1 MTDYVLLKLS
11 SMITDYG
18 EEILG
23 RMFAD
28 YESVYKSSVDDFLSK
43 NSIPMEKRGECRT
56 YIAINPND
64 SKIIGFFSIGVRCL
78 QIPDGCGLSKTMLRK
93 LNRSEDNVA
102 QAYLLGQLS
111 RAEGYKGFGRILIDE
126 ALKKIKEA
134 YEIVGCRLVR
144 IDCTDRLIGYYE
156 EHGFHYVK
164 KNADKDLKQMLM
176 IID

>member
-11 SMITDYG
+11 LMISDYG

-43 NSIPMEKRGECRT
+43 NFIPMEKRGECRT

-78 QIPDGCGLSKTMLRK
+78 QIPDGCGLSRTGAKQ
-93 LNRSEDNVA
+93 S
-102 QAYLLGQLS
+102 S
-111 RAEGYKGFGRILIDE
+111 
-126 ALKKIKEA
+126 
-134 YEIVGCRLVR
+134 
-144 IDCTDRLIGYYE
+144 IG
-156 EHGFHYVK
+156 K
-164 KNADKDLKQMLM
+164 
-176 IID
+176 